1 MYVFTTPSSVTSQ
14 GGEQPEG
21 PSLGTPVAR
30 ALCGHHR
37 ARRADEVRAAS
48 NTTCS
53 VDCRTLGPSQGESL
67 YQGPPA
73 DGEEVT
79 RQDYKAT
86 KAETHHPSP
95 CTKAKQDLHST
106 VRRFLT
112 QTPRLLRSVSLQ
124 GQANALVF
132 RYAGTGRKE
141 SLPRPLHRLTSVGQ
155 HGTCHAKTEPPS
167 RSSETSYKP
176 RNYHSFHSRICCCHR
191 PGFSPTSTTPNL
203 NQGRRPG
210 HRCQRLMPMPAA
222 SMPMKDAPALKTTP
236 HSEKP
241 MGHRLTPS

>member
-1 MYVFTTPSSVTSQ
+1 MRTSVLYVFTTPSSVTSQ

-95 CTKAKQDLHST
+95 CTKAKQYLHST

-112 QTPRLLRSVSLQ
+112 QTPLLRRSVSLQ
-124 GQANALVF
+124 GYRCPCFPICGNWAERIPPQASA
-132 RYAGTGRKE
+132 
-141 SLPRPLHRLTSVGQ
+141 
-155 HGTCHAKTEPPS
+155 PPEECWS
-167 RSSETSYKP
+167 
-176 RNYHSFHSRICCCHR
+176 
-191 PGFSPTSTTPNL
+191 
-203 NQGRRPG
+203 
-210 HRCQRLMPMPAA
+210 A
-222 SMPMKDAPALKTTP
+222 
-236 HSEKP
+236 
-241 MGHRLTPS
+241 